1 MDPIAEL
8 QASQAGVITR
18 TQVLALGGTPSDIA
32 RHLRRREW
40 VRLLPGVFLDH
51 TGEPTWLQR
60 AWAGVLFHEP
70 AALAGRSAIR
80 AAVGPGWRRHDDG
93 DPIEIAVPQ
102 DRHVRARP
110 GFVIVRP
117 SQFAERVQWNAS
129 PPRLRLEQ
137 AGLDIALAAP
147 SEFAL
152 VGLMADLCQTRRTTA
167 GRLLEA
173 LDARPRVPQRAFLR
187 GVLGDIAAGTC
198 SVLERGYLERVER
211 AHGLPRGARQVATGA
226 PPSGFRD
233 VDYGGLV
240 VELDGRLFHDSAE
253 QRDRDLDRDLAAA
266 VNGERTVRLG
276 WGQVFDR
283 PCATAAHL
291 SAVLRAGGWTGA
303 PRPCAPGCALS
314 AAWLVPATQP
324 VRRTHQPSRE
334 TGWEIAPRS
343 LWA

>member
-1 MDPIAEL
+1 MNPITAL

-18 TQVLALGGTPSDIA
+18 GQVLDLGGTPSDIA
-32 RHLRRREW
+32 RRLRHRDW
-40 VRLLPGVFLDH
+40 ARLLPGVFLDH

-80 AAVGPGWRRHDDG
+80 AAVGPGWRRHRDG

-117 SQFAERVQWNAS
+117 SRFEERVQWNAS

-137 AGLDIALAAP
+137 AGLDLALAAP

-152 VGLMADLCQTRRTTA
+152 VGLLADLCQTRRTTA
-167 GRLLEA
+167 VRLLEA
-173 LDARPRVPQRAFLR
+173 LDGRQRVPQRAFVR

-198 SVLERGYLERVER
+198 SVLERGYLERVQR
-211 AHGLPRGARQVATGA
+211 AHGLPRGARQVPTGW
-226 PPSGFRD
+226 PRSGFRD

-253 QRDRDLDRDLAAA
+253 QRDRDLDRDLFAA
-266 VNGERTVRLG
+266 VVGDRTVRLG

-283 PCATAAHL
+283 PCQTAAAIAGLLVAAGWHGRP
-291 SAVLRAGGWTGA
+291 RACG
-303 PRPCAPGCALS
+303 PECVSLES
-314 AAWLVPATQP
+314 WLVPTTQP
-324 VRRTHQPSRE
+324 VRRPHQPSP
-334 TGWEIAPRS
+334 GVAVEITPRS